1 MALPEF
7 RNEPFTD
14 FTDPANRLAQQQALD
29 LVAGQLGLR
38 SPLIIGGETVWTAQT
53 IRSTSPSDPELLVG
67 EVAAAGEAEALAA
80 LQAADKAFR
89 TWSRTPVEARARVL
103 LKGAAILRRRKF
115 EFNAWLVY
123 EAGKPWAEADADTAE
138 AIDFLDYYAR
148 QMLRLAGAQP
158 VVPFPGEENNLYY
171 LPLGVGVVHPP
182 FNFPLAIMAGMT
194 VAAVVTGNTVVVKPS
209 VHAPVVC
216 AKFFDVLAEA
226 GLPAG
231 VANFLPGDPAALGDV
246 LTTHPLV
253 RFINFTGSAAIGSM
267 LYEKAAKVQ
276 PGQRFLRRYVAE
288 MGGKDAIVVAADA
301 DLDEAARGIVASA
314 FGFSGQKCSACSRVI
329 ADERI
334 YDQLLDQV
342 VSLAGQLKLGPA
354 TDPETQVGPV
364 INAGAVD
371 RIRRYIDIGKSEGR
385 LVLGGGQVEPHLK
398 GHMVQPTIIADVA
411 PDARI
416 AQEEIF
422 GPVVA
427 FMKARDFDH
436 ALEIANNTPYGLTGA
451 IYTRD
456 RANLEIARQELHV
469 GNLYLNRKCTGAL
482 VGVQPFGGFNMSGTD
497 SKAGGPDY
505 LLLFLQAKSVS
516 ERF

>member
-7 RNEPFTD
+7 RNEPFTN
-14 FTDPANRLAQQQALD
+14 FADPAMRQAQQEALD
-29 LVAGQLGLR
+29 RVTGQLGDR
-38 SPLIIGGETVWTAQT
+38 YPLLIGGQAVWTSAT

-67 EVAAAGEAEALAA
+67 EVALATETEALAA
-80 LQAADKAFR
+80 LQAADQAFR
-89 TWSRTPVEARARVL
+89 SWSRTPADARARVL

-115 EFNAWLVY
+115 EFNAWLMH
-123 EAGKPWAEADADTAE
+123 EAGKTWVEADVETDE
-138 AIDFLDYYAR
+138 AIDFLEYYAR
-148 QMLRLAGAQP
+148 EMLRLAGGHDT
-158 VVPFPGEENNLYY
+158 VPYPGEENKLYY

-194 VAAVVTGNTVVVKPS
+194 TAAIVTGNTVVVKPS
-209 VHAPVVC
+209 AHCPVVC
-216 AKFFDVLAEA
+216 AKFFEVLAEA

-231 VANFLPGDPAALGDV
+231 VANYLPGDPAALGDI

-253 RFINFTGSAAIGSM
+253 RFVNFTGSAAIGAL

-301 DLDEAARGIVASA
+301 DLDAAAQGIVASA

-329 ADERI
+329 AEELV
-334 YDQLLDQV
+334 YDALLEKV
-342 VSLAGQLKLGPA
+342 VALARQLKLGSPVDPA
-354 TDPETQVGPV
+354 TQVGPV
-364 INAGAVD
+364 INAAAVE
-371 RIRRYIDIGKSEGR
+371 RVLRYVEIGQAEGR
-385 LVLGGGQVEPHLK
+385 LVLGGKVHAGYVVEP
-398 GHMVQPTIIADVA
+398 TIFADVA
-411 PDARI
+411 SDSRL

-427 FMKARDFDH
+427 FIRARDFGH

-451 IYTRD
+451 VFTLD
-456 RANLEIARQELHV
+456 REKVELARQEFHA
-469 GNLYLNRKCTGAL
+469 GNLYVNRKCTGAL
-482 VGVQPFGGFNMSGTD
+482 VGVQPFGGFGMSGTD
-497 SKAGGPDY
+497 SKAGGRDY
-505 LLLFLQAKSVS
+505 LLLFLQGKSVS